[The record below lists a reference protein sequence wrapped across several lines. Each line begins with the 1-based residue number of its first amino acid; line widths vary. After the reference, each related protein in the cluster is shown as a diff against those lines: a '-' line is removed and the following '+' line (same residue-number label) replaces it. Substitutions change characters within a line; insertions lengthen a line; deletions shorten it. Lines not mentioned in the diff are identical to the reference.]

1 MRWLKRLFTEAPPP
15 PPVLL
20 RVADP
25 TGAPAPVVDV
35 EVTWFPSR
43 LEGARRHRTAQGLCV
58 IPWLRDE
65 ERARIAVRTERGEAV
80 LEIERDRDEPDRVRH
95 LALGAA
101 PIPVAS

>member
-58 IPWLRDE
+58 IPWLGDE
-65 ERARIAVRTERGEAV
+65 ASARIAVRTERGEAV
-80 LEIERDRDEPDRVRH
+80 LEIDRDRDEPDRVRD
-95 LALGAA
+95 LALGGT
-101 PIPVAS
+101 PIPAAS